1 MALIMGLIVVV
12 AILIYVFEM
21 LRTQKLREKYAVLW
35 IIIGIGTLILSIFPQ
50 LLDKAS
56 SLLGIQIPANL
67 LFIMTL
73 VLLVGVCL
81 HLSHE
86 QSQAEDEVRILAEE
100 VAMLR
105 SDLLDLRA
113 ERSLGL
119 PPQANHAVLN
129 GSPSTET
136 LA

>member
-1 MALIMGLIVVV
+1 MGLIVVV

-21 LRTQKLREKYAVLW
+21 LRRQKLREKYAVLW
-35 IIIGIGTLILSIFPQ
+35 IIVGIGTLILSIFPQ
-50 LLDKAS
+50 ILDTAS
-56 SLLGIQIPANL
+56 SLVGIRIPANL

-100 VAMLR
+100 VAILR
-105 SDLLDLRA
+105 SDLQDLRA
-113 ERSLGL
+113 SRPLESRRPAQG
-119 PPQANHAVLN
+119 PAAN
-129 GSPSTET
+129 GSP
-136 LA
+136 LADK

>member
-1 MALIMGLIVVV
+1 MSLLMGVIVVV

-21 LRTQKLREKYAVLW
+21 LRRQKLREKYAVLW
-35 IIIGIGTLILSIFPQ
+35 IIIGIGTLVLSAFPQ
-50 LLDKAS
+50 LLSGAS
-56 SLLGIQIPANL
+56 RLLGIQIPANL

-100 VAMLR
+100 IAII
-105 SDLLDLRA
+105 RA
-113 ERSLGL
+113 EIEVLVAAERDSPPPAASAGL
-119 PPQANHAVLN
+119 TDDGPQ
-129 GSPSTET
+129 
-136 LA
+136 

>member
-21 LRTQKLREKYAVLW
+21 LRRQKLREKYAVLW
-35 IIIGIGTLILSIFPQ
+35 IIIGIGTLILSVFPQ

-56 SLLGIQIPANL
+56 NLLGIQIPANL

-73 VLLVGVCL
+73 ILLVGVCL

-100 VAMLR
+100 VAILR
-105 SDLLDLRA
+105 SDLQELQSQKAPVAPGHGNAPMLN
-113 ERSLGL
+113 SST
-119 PPQANHAVLN
+119 PPDN
-129 GSPSTET
+129 
-136 LA
+136 

>member
-21 LRTQKLREKYAVLW
+21 LRRQKLREKYAVLW
-35 IIIGIGTLILSIFPQ
+35 IIVGIGTLILSVFPQ
-50 LLDKAS
+50 LLDTAS
-56 SLLGIQIPANL
+56 RLVGIQIPANL

-100 VAMLR
+100 VAILR
-105 SDLLDLRA
+105 SDLQDLRA
-113 ERSLGL
+113 SQPLESRL
-119 PPQANHAVLN
+119 PAQSPAAN
-129 GSPSTET
+129 GSP
-136 LA
+136 LADK